1 MNSTENATLLLGRIL
16 MCVIFVLGGWNKLIA
31 MAATQAAF
39 TRLGLPVVPA
49 AWALAIA
56 VELVGGL
63 ALLFGLF
70 TRPVGVVLAVWCVA
84 TALVAH
90 THFADRNMQIH
101 FLKNTAMAGGFLYVA
116 VFGAGAWSLDAA
128 WRGRQHPAAAG

>member
-1 MNSTENATLLLGRIL
+1 MMVGSGGHAVTSTENATLLLGRIL
-16 MCVIFVLGGWNKLIA
+16 MCVIFVLGGWSKLIG

-39 TRLGLPVVPA
+39 ARLGLPIVPA
-49 AWALAIA
+49 AWAVAVV

-63 ALLFGLF
+63 AILFGLF
-70 TRPVGVVLAVWCVA
+70 TRPAAIVLAIWCVA

-101 FLKNTAMAGGFLYVA
+101 FMKNIAMAGGFLYVA
-116 VFGAGAWSLDAA
+116 VFGAGA
-128 WRGRQHPAAAG
+128 